1 MKLRDH
7 MKPREPGTVQDLIAG
22 RVPGRSLPGPL
33 YVSPEAF
40 DLDLDAIFARHWIF
54 VASEPEIPAPGD
66 YVTVDLGRRSVIIVR
81 GHDGN
86 TQAFHNVC
94 RHRGARL
101 LTERSGSVRGSIVCG
116 YHRWTYGTDGTLRHA
131 ESQPASF
138 DKNCWGLKPVPLR
151 SLDGLLF
158 ICLSPEPP
166 GDFSELAS
174 TVAPYLAVHDLR
186 RTKVAAQ
193 LDLVEE
199 GNWKLVMENNRECY
213 HCDGHPELTCSLF
226 QFFGYAAED
235 VTPRLRPAHQRY
247 LAALA
252 GLRQAGEK
260 HGIPVDTVEESAT
273 RTTAFRIG
281 RIPLD
286 HAGESFS
293 RDGGLLC
300 RKLLGTVPSSRLGH
314 LSLHMQPNS
323 WFHFLSDHAVTF
335 AVLPVAPD
343 RTLLRTT
350 WLVHAD
356 AVEGEDYDTGALT
369 TVWRA
374 TNEQD
379 AVLVARAHRGVS
391 DPAYEPGP
399 YAPNESQV
407 EAFVAWYTGRLRAR
421 A

>member
-1 MKLRDH
+1 MHELVAAR
-7 MKPREPGTVQDLIAG
+7 I
-22 RVPGRSLPGPL
+22 PGRPLPGPL
-33 YVSPEAF
+33 YVSQQAF
-40 DLDLDAIFARHWIF
+40 DLDLDAIFGRHWIF
-54 VASEPEIPAPGD
+54 VASEPEIPASGD
-66 YVTVDLGRRSVIIVR
+66 YLTVDLGASSVVIVR

-86 TQAFHNVC
+86 PRAFRNVC

-158 ICLSPEPP
+158 ICLAPEPP
-166 GDFSELAS
+166 GDFGEVEA
-174 TVAPYLAVHDLR
+174 TIAPYLAVHDLR

-193 LDLVEE
+193 LDMVED

-213 HCDGHPELTCSLF
+213 HCDGHPELVCSLF
-226 QFFGYAAED
+226 QFFGYAED
-235 VTPRLRPAHQRY
+235 DITPRLRPAYQRQQAAA
-247 LAALA
+247 AALRETTEA
-252 GLRQAGEK
+252 HRIRSG
-260 HGIPVDTVEESAT
+260 TVEESDT
-273 RTTAFRIG
+273 RTTGFRVS

-293 RDGGLLC
+293 PDGSLLC

-356 AVEGEDYDTGALT
+356 AVEGEDYDVDELT
-369 TVWRA
+369 KVWRA

-399 YAPNESQV
+399 YAPNEGQV

-421 A
+421 G

>member
-1 MKLRDH
+1 MH
-7 MKPREPGTVQDLIAG
+7 ELIAA
-22 RVPGRSLPGPL
+22 RVPGRPLPGAL
-33 YVSPEAF
+33 YASQQAF
-40 DLDLDAIFARHWIF
+40 DLDLDTIFGRHWIF

-66 YVTVDLGRRSVIIVR
+66 YLTVDIGRSSVIIVR
-81 GHDGN
+81 GGDGN
-86 TQAFHNVC
+86 ARAFHNVC

-116 YHRWTYGTDGTLRHA
+116 YHRWTYGTDGRLRHA
-131 ESQPASF
+131 ESQPPSF
-138 DKNCWGLKPVPLR
+138 DKGCFGLKPVPVR

-158 ICLSPEPP
+158 ICLAAEPP
-166 GDFSELAS
+166 GDFDEVQAA
-174 TVAPYLAVHDLR
+174 VAPYLAVHGLR

-193 LDLVEE
+193 LDLVEK

-226 QFFGYAAED
+226 QLFGYSEED
-235 VTPRLRPAHQRY
+235 LPPRLRPVHQRY
-247 LAALA
+247 QAASA
-252 GLRQAGEK
+252 SLREVCEA
-260 HGIPVDTVEESAT
+260 HGIPVDTVEEPDT
-273 RTTAFRIG
+273 RTTAFRVG

-293 RDGGLLC
+293 MDGSLLC
-300 RKLLGTVPSSRLGH
+300 RQLLGTVPSSQLGH

-335 AVLPVAPD
+335 AVLPVASD

-356 AVEGEDYDTGALT
+356 AIEGADYDVEALT
-369 TVWRA
+369 SVWRA

-379 AVLVARAHRGVS
+379 GALVARAQLGGI
-391 DPAYEPGP
+391 EPR
-399 YAPNESQV
+399 V
-407 EAFVAWYTGRLRAR
+407 RAR
-421 A
+421 PVRADRGTGGGLRELVHRAAAGR

>member
-1 MKLRDH
+1 M
-7 MKPREPGTVQDLIAG
+7 QDLIAA
-22 RVPGRSLPGPL
+22 RIPGRPLPGPL
-33 YVSPEAF
+33 YTSQQAF
-40 DLDLDAIFARHWIF
+40 DLDIDAIFARHWIF
-54 VASEPEIPAPGD
+54 VASEPEIPRRGD
-66 YVTVDLGRRSVIIVR
+66 YLTVDLGRSSVIIVR
-81 GHDGN
+81 GDDGIK
-86 TQAFHNVC
+86 AFHNVC

-101 LTERSGSVRGSIVCG
+101 LTEPSGSVRGSIVCG

-138 DKNCWGLKPVPLR
+138 VKDCWGLKPVALR

-158 ICLSPEPP
+158 ICLAKELPA
-166 GDFSELAS
+166 DFDELAA
-174 TVAPYLAVHDLR
+174 VINPYLAVHDLR

-193 LDLVEE
+193 LDLVED

-213 HCDGHPELTCSLF
+213 HCDGHPELVCSLF
-226 QFFGYAAED
+226 QFFGYAED
-235 VTPRLRPAHQRY
+235 DITPRLRPAYQRQQAAA
-247 LAALA
+247 AALRETTEA
-252 GLRQAGEK
+252 
-260 HGIPVDTVEESAT
+260 HGIPSGTVEESDT
-273 RTTAFRIG
+273 RTTGFRVS

-293 RDGGLLC
+293 MDGGLLC
-300 RKLLGTVPSSRLGH
+300 RKLLGAVPSPRLGH

-335 AVLPVAPD
+335 TVLPVAPD

-356 AVEGEDYDTGALT
+356 AVEGEDYDVDELT
-369 TVWRA
+369 KVWRA

-399 YAPNESQV
+399 YAPNEGQV
-407 EAFVAWYTGRLRAR
+407 DAFVTWYTGRLRAR
-421 A
+421 G